1 MPTSN
6 LPSAP
11 AVALLLFNRPELT
24 QRVVDEVV
32 AANPKDVY
40 LIADGPRGDHPDDE
54 RLCEEVRRI
63 ATQAPWTGRVH
74 TDFSPQ
80 NLGLKRRVS
89 TGLDW
94 VFDHEEQ
101 AIILEDD
108 CLPDPSFFRFAAEL
122 LDRYKDDERVGI
134 ISGNNFLWGTAVSP
148 DSYFFSPDVRIWGW
162 ATWRRVW
169 RAFSKT
175 GLDKSRSQ
183 SEVANLLSA
192 ITSPPRNRSLARI
205 QRNASPNSWAQPFLL
220 HCLERGY
227 VNPTPRAN
235 LVTNIGFGGDSTHT
249 AFESLT
255 AQVPRGSLSFP
266 LTHPARVT
274 PAKGLGPLES
284 RAHLRRWVTFPLRH
298 PLDFVGRVTRF
309 LLGRLR

>member
-1 MPTSN
+1 VPTLN
-6 LPSAP
+6 PPSTP

-40 LIADGPRGDHPDDE
+40 LIADGPRPDHPDDE
-54 RLCEEVRRI
+54 RLCEEVRHI
-63 ATQAPWTGRVH
+63 ATQAPWTGTVH
-74 TDFSPQ
+74 TDFSAQ

-108 CLPDPSFFRFAAEL
+108 CLPDPSFFRFAEEL
-122 LDRYKDDERVGI
+122 LDRYKTDERVGM
-134 ISGNNFLWGTAVSP
+134 ISGNNFLWGAAISP

-169 RAFSKT
+169 RGFSET
-175 GLDKSRSQ
+175 GLDKSRSR
-183 SEVANLLSA
+183 SEVANLLTA
-192 ITSPPRNRSLARI
+192 ITSPTRNRSLARI
-205 QRNASPNSWAQPFLL
+205 QRNASKNSWAQPFLL

-249 AFESLT
+249 AFESFT
-255 AQVPRGSLSFP
+255 AQVPRGSLSLP
-266 LTHPARVT
+266 LTHPGQVA
-274 PAKGLGPLES
+274 PADGLGPLES
-284 RAHLRRWVTFPLRH
+284 RAHWRRWVTFPLRH
-298 PLDFVGRVTRF
+298 PLDFAGRVTRF